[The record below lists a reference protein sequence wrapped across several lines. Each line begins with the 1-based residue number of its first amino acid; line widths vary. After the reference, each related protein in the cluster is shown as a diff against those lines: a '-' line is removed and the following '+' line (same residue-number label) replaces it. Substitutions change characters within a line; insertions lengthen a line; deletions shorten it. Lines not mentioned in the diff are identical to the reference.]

1 MIKITPPSKP
11 DIIFPV
17 VRRCSVTKSV
27 WLFLTRYNA
36 VCVDAGHS
44 LYRTVG
50 ETEQSLD
57 QSLDINDAGWIPV
70 DLHITG

>member
-17 VRRCSVTKSV
+17 VRRCVLTKSV
-27 WLFLTRYNA
+27 WLFLTQNHA
-36 VCVDAGHS
+36 VCMDVGYSSWSIGEMIHKFDPN
-44 LYRTVG
+44 TVG
-50 ETEQSLD
+50 WT
-57 QSLDINDAGWIPV
+57 PV